1 MKEPKEYAIELM
13 NKFKSFDVSVF
24 YYDEYGDTNIATN
37 KLLDKSAIDCALI
50 CIEEII
56 QLKFLE
62 NIPCIDE
69 KEYIEYFN
77 EVKKE
82 LINLKNK

>member
-1 MKEPKEYAIELM
+1 MKEPKEYAKELM

-24 YYDEYGDTNIATN
+24 YYDEYDKTNIATN

-50 CIEEII
+50 CIENNFETKILSLL
-56 QLKFLE
+56 QM
-62 NIPCIDE
+62 
-69 KEYIEYFN
+69 EYFN

-82 LINLKNK
+82 LINLKTK